1 MKAVDFYTEDQ
12 ELTGTYTYKKPS
24 ATSLILKRESSGSC
38 SSDNCN
44 KISCNNTSYSS
55 VFGKTRYKL
64 WALTVILLLAFWSM
78 FTGSVTLNWSS
89 AGALADEFDSPI
101 HSDLDILE
109 VEEREKVV
117 RQMWDVYTHS
127 KIVHLPK
134 FWQRAFE
141 AAYEDLISDVPSIR
155 NAAVS
160 EIAKMSLLSLDLILE
175 SIAQSTTASDTDR
188 TPVKETRSSKLQ
200 KSRRR
205 LLHFRE

>member
-1 MKAVDFYTEDQ
+1 MKALDFYTEDQ
-12 ELTGTYTYKKPS
+12 DLTYKKPS

-38 SSDNCN
+38 SSDT
-44 KISCNNTSYSS
+44 CNNSNSS

-64 WALTVILLLAFWSM
+64 WALVVILVLAFWSM

-89 AGALADEFDSPI
+89 AGALADEYDSPL

-117 RQMWDVYTHS
+117 RHMWDVYTHS
-127 KIVHLPK
+127 KTIRLPK

-141 AAYEDLISDVPSIR
+141 AAYEDLSSDVPSVR

-175 SIAQSTTASDTDR
+175 SLAQSTTASDTDR
-188 TPVKETRSSKLQ
+188 TPVKETGSSKLQ

-205 LLHFRE
+205 LLHFQE

>member
-12 ELTGTYTYKKPS
+12 ELTTAYPYKKPS

-44 KISCNNTSYSS
+44 NISCNNTSNSS

-64 WALTVILLLAFWSM
+64 WALVVIVVLAFWSM

-89 AGALADEFDSPI
+89 AGALADDFGSPL

-117 RQMWDVYTHS
+117 RHMWDVYTHS
-127 KIVHLPK
+127 KTVHLPK

-141 AAYEDLISDVPSIR
+141 AAYEDLISDVPSVR

-175 SIAQSTTASDTDR
+175 SLTQSTTASDTDR

-205 LLHFRE
+205 LLRFQE